1 MKGADEERTVA
12 TQCSSTSP
20 INITTN
26 WLLELSTLSRHNI
39 FTIVYSGD

>member
-12 TQCSSTSP
+12 TECSSSSP
-20 INITTN
+20 LNITTN

-39 FTIVYSGD
+39 LTIICSGD